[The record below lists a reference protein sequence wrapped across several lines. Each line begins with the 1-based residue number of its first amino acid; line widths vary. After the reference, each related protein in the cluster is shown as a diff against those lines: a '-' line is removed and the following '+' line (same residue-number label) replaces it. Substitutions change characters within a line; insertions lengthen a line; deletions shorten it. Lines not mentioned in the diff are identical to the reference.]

1 MEQNLV
7 RLSRW
12 KVAHSEGFVF
22 SGTQADER
30 IKRVDFI
37 GGTQSG
43 LLKNT
48 YNITPEDEAALSAY
62 FYNWT
67 VDQLIEYNNAMQGK
81 YGELI
86 RADASGHT
94 LPDGYMGYR
103 VKCLLEIARRINID
117 IDGEELCSL
126 LTA

>member
-1 MEQNLV
+1 MEQSLV

-37 GGTQSG
+37 GGAQPG

-67 VDQLIEYNNAMQGK
+67 VDQLIACNNAMQGE
-81 YGELI
+81 YSQLI

-94 LPDGYMGYR
+94 LPDGYMEYR
-103 VKCLLEIARRINID
+103 IRRLLEIVPRIKID

>member
-12 KVAHSEGFVF
+12 KVAHSEGLVF

-48 YNITPEDEAALSAY
+48 YNIMPEDEAALSAY

-67 VDQLIEYNNAMQGK
+67 VDQLIDYNNAMQGK

-86 RADASGHT
+86 RTDASGRT

-103 VKCLLEIARRINID
+103 VKCLLEIARRIKID

>member
-12 KVAHSEGFVF
+12 KVAHSEGLVF
-22 SGTQADER
+22 SGTQTDER

>member
-12 KVAHSEGFVF
+12 KVAHSEGLVF
-22 SGTQADER
+22 SGTQVSEI

-37 GGTQSG
+37 SGTQSG
-43 LLKNT
+43 LSKNT
-48 YNITPEDEAALSAY
+48 YNITMEDEAALSAY

-86 RADASGHT
+86 RADASGHIQS
-94 LPDGYMGYR
+94 DDYMGYR
-103 VKCLLEIARRINID
+103 IKHLLEIVRRIKID
-117 IDGEELCSL
+117 IDGEELYSL